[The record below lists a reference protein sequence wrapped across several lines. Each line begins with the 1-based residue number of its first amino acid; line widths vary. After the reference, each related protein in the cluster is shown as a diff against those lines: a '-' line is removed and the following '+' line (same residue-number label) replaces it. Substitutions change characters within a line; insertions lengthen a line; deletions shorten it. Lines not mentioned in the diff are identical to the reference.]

1 MANLN
6 LYEFYVNG
14 EKWNSPEERYLIE
27 SDTPRNALTKL
38 RILHGE
44 SVYRRCYMV
53 FGNDKNPEYAS
64 ENIKELFSYGM
75 LREQLIRDFGRKYYY
90 KVLSR
95 RKDYA

>member
-6 LYEFYVNG
+6 LYDFFVNG
-14 EKWNSPEERYLIE
+14 SKWNSKEEQYSIL
-27 SDTPRNALTKL
+27 SDNPYNALTKL

-44 SVYRRCYMV
+44 DVYRRCYMV
-53 FGNDKNPEYAS
+53 YDCEVHECVRS
-64 ENIKELFSYGM
+64 LFSYGM

-95 RKDYA
+95 RKKIWKLI